1 MQINPKFKNLIPPL
15 TPEEYKQLEENL
27 LHDGVREPLVTW
39 NDTLIDGHNR
49 FEICSKHN
57 IPYEVVD
64 VIFENE
70 DKAVEWII
78 RNQFGRR
85 NLTLMQRSELALLLE
100 PLIREEAKKN
110 YIENV
115 GRPKSDKLAQNSAP
129 IKPIE
134 TRNELAKIAGVSH
147 DTIEKVKI
155 IKTKGTEEQI
165 QRARQGGKGNSVNAI
180 VNEIKS
186 ADVEMKICTRC
197 GKELPISDFYLGKSI
212 CKACRNKH
220 RTDMAPV
227 KNFKGDVIV
236 SAEDR
241 SRFSLEKATE
251 IAKDLYDTE
260 KEIVITSD
268 DLAEDIECVVA
279 YFTRNA
285 ERCINQYSITV
296 TEENKQKIIA
306 ALSQVETAIEKMK
319 GSFINE

>member
-1 MQINPKFKNLIPPL
+1 
-15 TPEEYKQLEENL
+15 
-27 LHDGVREPLVTW
+27 
-39 NDTLIDGHNR
+39 
-49 FEICSKHN
+49 
-57 IPYEVVD
+57 
-64 VIFENE
+64 
-70 DKAVEWII
+70 
-78 RNQFGRR
+78 
-85 NLTLMQRSELALLLE
+85 MQRSELALLLE
-100 PLIREEAKKN
+100 PLIREEAKKRQGTRTDLN
-110 YIENV
+110 IV
-115 GRPKSDKLAQNSAP
+115 QNSAQGDNS
-129 IKPIE
+129 K